1 MKEQVTGISFDSFE
15 DSYWE
20 MISDLENGNE
30 ELAEN
35 LEEQLRK
42 SIIRAMMADK
52 YKKQVRK
59 LYKTWAEYGED
70 GYTKDEVDALR
81 EMQEQL
87 SEAVLAERDSLADIF
102 GWDASGDSYSQS
114 SSKGYST
121 TMSQETG
128 EEISGR
134 LTAMYES
141 NVRLET
147 KGTEMNAN
155 MLIISTAALN
165 MAKELAAHLVCVT
178 EMRDVLHECNDH
190 LEKIEKYT
198 GILSGMDDTLAEI
211 EKNTKG
217 M

>member
-1 MKEQVTGISFDSFE
+1 
-15 DSYWE
+15 

-52 YKKQVRK
+52 YKEQVRK
-59 LYKTWAEYGED
+59 LYETWAEYGED

-81 EMQEQL
+81 EMQKQL

-102 GWDASGDSYSQS
+102 GWSASGDSYSQS
-114 SSKGYST
+114 SSTGYTT

-147 KGTEMNAN
+147 KRNGNECKHAYHFYGGIKYGEGTCNSFSVCHGNA
-155 MLIISTAALN
+155 
-165 MAKELAAHLVCVT
+165 
-178 EMRDVLHECNDH
+178 
-190 LEKIEKYT
+190 
-198 GILSGMDDTLAEI
+198 
-211 EKNTKG
+211 
-217 M
+217 